1 MVFSDRKLSV
11 TVGDNQKHFVWLNF
25 RSIQKN
31 IVLIENALRG
41 DLVIPEFS
49 QLTKPIEEIYNKCK
63 ENKEGKVML
72 QYVKI
77 LSVHWN
83 HVHSENV

>member
-1 MVFSDRKLSV
+1 MTGGELPLLEIIKSTL
-11 TVGDNQKHFVWLNF
+11 VWFNF

-41 DLVIPEFS
+41 HLVVPEFS

-63 ENKEGKVML
+63 ENKDGKVML
-72 QYVKI
+72 RL
-77 LSVHWN
+77 LSVFI
-83 HVHSENV
+83 VLILKLSC

>member
-1 MVFSDRKLSV
+1 MTGGELPLLEIIKSTL
-11 TVGDNQKHFVWLNF
+11 VWFNF

-41 DLVIPEFS
+41 HLVVPEFS

-63 ENKEGKVML
+63 ENKDGKVML
-72 QYVKI
+72 
-77 LSVHWN
+77 
-83 HVHSENV
+83 